1 MQNEN
6 FINKV
11 LECRKKNWSSS
22 SAREHDTQ
30 EKNEPCE
37 AKEVQAETRGVQRKK
52 NQVISGSQKSGN
64 HGKEASETRYLVIH
78 LEDQQLD
85 KDREEELADGIPQ
98 LDGNGYSTSESIS
111 VDEEASFTFVSN
123 YAEEDINDALKEL
136 KDDNLVPNLPTLIS
150 RVQVQPRSADH
161 LCTVLL
167 NIPVTVV
174 NFVWPELRGY
184 PDCEFLFSV

>member
-1 MQNEN
+1 M
-6 FINKV
+6 
-11 LECRKKNWSSS
+11 
-22 SAREHDTQ
+22 
-30 EKNEPCE
+30 
-37 AKEVQAETRGVQRKK
+37 
-52 NQVISGSQKSGN
+52 
-64 HGKEASETRYLVIH
+64 IH

-85 KDREEELADGIPQ
+85 KDCEEELADGIPQ

-136 KDDNLVPNLPTLIS
+136 KDDNLVPNLPTLTS
-150 RVQVQPRSADH
+150 RVRVQPRSADH
-161 LCTVLL
+161 LCTVVL
-167 NIPVTVV
+167 NIPATVV